1 MSSAPTQVFSPSPS
15 PTSNSAWTPVER
27 VAAALRKI
35 LSGTPGKLRVAGAA
49 SVVACLLFGLVAF
62 AAVRARSNAI
72 ADARDHAAQLV
83 VIQDIRSN
91 VTQADAAATNAF
103 LVGGLEPADE
113 RTSYDDGIAGA
124 TADIATA
131 SAGSTSD
138 TAVLE
143 KTNQVLAKYAGLMES
158 ARANNRQGFPIGA
171 AYLRQASN
179 LLRTDALPALA
190 QAVDV
195 EQASINSAYRDAS
208 RADDLLVAVLLV
220 AVAVL
225 LVVQV
230 WLSLRTRR
238 LLNTSLVAATAIVI
252 VSGLIGIGVMSL
264 AQHSANDVRS
274 GSLANTIALATA
286 RTDAFDGK
294 SAESLTLINRGSGQ
308 PFEEQYLKLTNSG
321 SSALSSI
328 AGRQPARAPIAA
340 LDTYETAHRL
350 VRTRDDAGDWD
361 GAVRLATTADPRG
374 TKTTFAAF
382 DSISRASLRGQASHV
397 ADGLNSARRA
407 LGVTAVL
414 LLIAG
419 IVAAGL
425 AWRGIGARL
434 REYR

>member
-1 MSSAPTQVFSPSPS
+1 
-15 PTSNSAWTPVER
+15 
-27 VAAALRKI
+27 
-35 LSGTPGKLRVAGAA
+35 
-49 SVVACLLFGLVAF
+49 
-62 AAVRARSNAI
+62 
-72 ADARDHAAQLV
+72 
-83 VIQDIRSN
+83 
-91 VTQADAAATNAF
+91 
-103 LVGGLEPADE
+103 
-113 RTSYDDGIAGA
+113 
-124 TADIATA
+124 
-131 SAGSTSD
+131 
-138 TAVLE
+138 VLE

-179 LLRTDALPALA
+179 LLRSDALPGLA
-190 QAVDV
+190 DAVDV
-195 EQASINSAYRDAS
+195 EQTRITSAYRDAS
-208 RADDLLVAVLLV
+208 RADNLLAVIV
-220 AVAVL
+220 VGAFAVL

-230 WLSLRTRR
+230 WLSFRTRR
-238 LLNTSLVAATAIVI
+238 LFNMSLVAATAIVLVGGVI
-252 VSGLIGIGVMSL
+252 GLGVMSL

-308 PFEEQYLKLTNSG
+308 PFEEQYLKLTNRA